1 MMLDKRWGWLYCFI
15 FAMIWT
21 SAFNIPR
28 HLVKTMS
35 IADDRALTR
44 AHNHIQASPGLD
56 GELDLSETSV
66 FFPLAMNAYPDKG
79 ERLVVFEAFLRPT

>member
-1 MMLDKRWGWLYCFI
+1 
-15 FAMIWT
+15 
-21 SAFNIPR
+21 
-28 HLVKTMS
+28 MS
-35 IADDRALTR
+35 IGDKELGAINNIVIL
-44 AHNHIQASPGLD
+44 ISPGLD